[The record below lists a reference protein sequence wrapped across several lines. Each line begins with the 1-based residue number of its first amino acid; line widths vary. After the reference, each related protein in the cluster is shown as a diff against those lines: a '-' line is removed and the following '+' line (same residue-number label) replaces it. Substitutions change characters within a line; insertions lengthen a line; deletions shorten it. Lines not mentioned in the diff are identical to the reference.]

1 VSKRDRYR
9 LSFGSVAD
17 AYERARPLYALE
29 ALEWLR
35 DRLPLRRVVDVGAG
49 TGKLTRQLAALGADV
64 VAVEPDDAMRA
75 VFARVLPEIEVHAGS
90 AEALP
95 LADASVDVA
104 TAAQAFHWFDLER
117 ALPELHRVI
126 RPGGGIAVVWNEWN
140 DEDELMRALN
150 GIVKR
155 KRPGELIDSGDEHPL
170 AGSSLFENREL
181 QKFTHEEDIDT
192 DTVVD
197 RVSSVSAIV
206 NLPPDERARVL
217 ADVRALFG
225 DGPVRFHLVTMTAV
239 ADRA

>member
-17 AYERARPLYALE
+17 AYERARPLYAVE
-29 ALEWLR
+29 ALEWLG

-75 VFARVLPEIEVHAGS
+75 VFTRILPEIEVLPGS

-95 LADASVDVA
+95 LEDGSVDVA

-126 RPGGGIAVVWNEWN
+126 RPGGGMAVVWNEWN

-150 GIVKR
+150 AIVKR
-155 KRPGELIDSGDEHPL
+155 KRPGELVNAGDDHPL
-170 AGSSLFENREL
+170 TGSLLFENREL
-181 QKFTHEEDIDT
+181 RKFNHVEDIDA
-192 DTVVD
+192 DTVVE

-206 NLPPDERARVL
+206 NLPADERERVL
-217 ADVRALFG
+217 ADVRALAG
-225 DGPVRFHLVTMTAV
+225 DGPVRFHLVTITAV